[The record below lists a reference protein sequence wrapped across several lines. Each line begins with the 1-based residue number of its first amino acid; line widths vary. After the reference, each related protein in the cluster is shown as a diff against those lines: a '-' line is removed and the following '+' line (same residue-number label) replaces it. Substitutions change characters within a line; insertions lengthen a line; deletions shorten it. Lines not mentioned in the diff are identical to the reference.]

1 MTGCSRRIMTGTDVG
16 KNIVIDMN
24 VAARTGRSAARGLV
38 VLLALISTGC
48 ARPLRQATVLAPVP
62 LPVSPFADSSVSFFV
77 RRSGLVGGE
86 LVIVRVCVGADH
98 SIVSADVV
106 ESSGDPQ
113 FDQLATMWA
122 RQVQLRASAPLD
134 GATVAPCGA
143 VRVEMRRALDTPMP
157 GTREHMLG

>member
-1 MTGCSRRIMTGTDVG
+1 ML
-16 KNIVIDMN
+16 KKIVMGAN
-24 VAARTGRSAARGLV
+24 AAARTGRPAAGGLV
-38 VLLALISTGC
+38 VLLALFSAGC
-48 ARPLRQATVLAPVP
+48 ARPVRQAPVLAPVP
-62 LPVSPFADSSVSFFV
+62 LPVSPFADRAVSFFV
-77 RRSGLVGGE
+77 HSSGRVGGE

-122 RQVQLRASAPLD
+122 RQVRLRASAPLD

-143 VRVEMRRALDTPMP
+143 VRVEMRRAPDTPMP
-157 GTREHMLG
+157 GTRERMLG